1 MKATINAVTV
11 QRYSEIPFKL
21 YDEQTLSI
29 EGTIKR
35 KLVASEFKYVVFL

>member
-1 MKATINAVTV
+1 MLSLCGDIQKYV
-11 QRYSEIPFKL
+11 FKL